1 MSAPPPPPLTLVG
14 RLLCAAQQT
23 YEIKASGVAPPSPPT
38 PSPPPST
45 LVGWLN
51 NGADVQA
58 QVAGID
64 EINAVMVGETASEVI
79 VAYRGTL
86 PFDSPDKVQ
95 MILDWIDD
103 IMDQQVAA
111 PPLPGLVHNGFLS
124 AVNELWDWTLAQV
137 KAKPQ
142 NKPLYVTGH
151 SKGGA
156 MANIAAAK
164 FALAGLKP
172 YVCTFEAARC
182 GDPSFADGY
191 AKLVTNAT
199 RFEFQDDIVP
209 FLPPSDTFI
218 SMFKS
223 LPEFAAEFGKL
234 QAQVAGDFPNY
245 VPVGDLHFINWQNQI
260 VPDSLI
266 LDIQRLASILT
277 LIVEL
282 KASQI
287 INDHSIGPGSGVANV
302 LCPGEWP
309 VLITA

>member
-1 MSAPPPPPLTLVG
+1 MSPPPPLTLVG

-23 YEIKASGVAPPSPPT
+23 YEIKVSGAAPPSPAQPA
-38 PSPPPST
+38 PPPST
-45 LVGWLN
+45 LVGWE
-51 NGADVQA
+51 GVPQCE
-58 QVAGID
+58 VAGED
-64 EINAVMVGETASEVI
+64 EINAVMVGETAGEVI

-103 IMDQQVAA
+103 IMDEQVSA
-111 PPLPGLVHNGFLS
+111 PPVPGLVHQGFS
-124 AVNELWDWTLAQV
+124 GAVNELWDWTLAQV
-137 KAKPQ
+137 QAKPKG
-142 NKPLYVTGH
+142 KPLYVTGH

-156 MANIAAAK
+156 MANIAATK
-164 FALAGLKP
+164 FAAAGMKP
-172 YVCTFEAARC
+172 YVCTFEAARA
-182 GDPSFADGY
+182 GDPDFATGF
-191 AKLVTNAT
+191 AKMVTNAT

-209 FLPPSDTFI
+209 FLPPGDTFMSI
-218 SMFKS
+218 FKS

-266 LDIQRLASILT
+266 LDVQRMASILT

-282 KASQI
+282 KATQI
-287 INDHSIGPGSGVANV
+287 IDDHSIGPGSGVANV

-309 VLITA
+309 VLLTA